1 MLEGYG
7 SIGLGM
13 TSWWFFGL
21 VVILVIIWVIVKTM
35 IKKHNLKRMGTTTT
49 IEILEEQYGIGKID
63 KDEFKKRKIFL
74 EKTEIVIEVE
84 TKQIES

>member
-35 IKKHNLKRMGTTTT
+35 IKKHNVKRMDTTTT
-49 IEILEEQYGIGKID
+49 IEILEE
-63 KDEFKKRKIFL
+63 E
-74 EKTEIVIEVE
+74 
-84 TKQIES
+84 